1 VPERGRQQQRR
12 WGIFTLAA
20 GVVLPSLSILV
31 EATTHICAEDFFDP
45 IPTLWHVLL
54 VVFVPLANLQTWLAM
69 RKGGTERGLLLGAAN
84 AVAVG
89 ISLFYTIVY
98 LPLLPLAFIALIIA
112 GLGLLPMAPVFSL
125 ISALI
130 LRRQLRRIAPQGF
143 TVRASG
149 LLAGIGFALLLVALT
164 ELPATLTRVGMRM
177 ASSPDST
184 RRDEGLR
191 WLRSYGNR
199 DFMLRACY
207 ERSGRATDLV
217 GLLFSQGN
225 PVSPEEARHIYFRVT
240 GETFNTRV
248 PPARLKGHWTP
259 QDTFDFDPDQGGEV
273 IAGKVKNLSL
283 AGSRIDGSVDAEAG
297 VAYMEWTL
305 IFKNNSAAQQEAR
318 AAVQLP
324 PGGVVSRLTL
334 WVNGEEREAAFAGRS
349 QTRQAYQQVVS
360 RRRDPVLVTTGGRDR
375 VLVQCFPV
383 PPSGGEMKIRFGVT
397 APLALED
404 RSSALLRLPHFL
416 DRNFGVSDGAAHAIW
431 IEAKNP
437 LRMEGGKLLAEQPKA
452 ALYAVRGELKDA
464 ELSAPAAVVR
474 ASRSVEVTEAR
485 SRDPLHGE
493 GRVVRQFVGEDE
505 TTTPSNM
512 VLVLDTSERAG
523 RWLPEVAAALRNLP
537 SNVEVKFLPAGGN
550 GIYGEE
556 LSQLPSGKPEEI
568 AGLVEKIEAEG
579 GADNVAA
586 LARAWDVAAAGER
599 GAVVWVHGAQPLL
612 LRPVEELRQRWERR
626 PDGAS
631 LYSIQAEV
639 GPDRVSEKLDGIAAI
654 ETVARTGKLQADLES
669 LFAQLAGR
677 KKRLRFVRVSESA
690 GHAPDRKGKETD
702 GEGKETKET
711 STHLARLWANDEV
724 ARLLADRGKNRTDE
738 AIELAARYQLVTPVS
753 GAVVLETQEQYR
765 EAGLQPVEPG
775 SVPTIPEPEMLLLLV
790 VAAALLIL
798 MCFRRSASRR
808 RSAAC

>member
-1 VPERGRQQQRR
+1 MSEPGRARRR
-12 WGIFTLAA
+12 WSIFTLLA
-20 GVVLPSLSILV
+20 GVILPSISILV
-31 EATTHICAEDFFDP
+31 ETTTHMCAEEFFDP

-54 VVFVPLANLQTWLAM
+54 VVFVPLANLQVWLAV
-69 RKGGTERGLLLGAAN
+69 RKGGTQRGRLLGAAN

-89 ISLFYTIVY
+89 VSLFYTIVY
-98 LPLLPLAFIALIIA
+98 LPLLPLAFIALLMG

-125 ISALI
+125 LSALV

-143 TVRASG
+143 TVRATG
-149 LLAGIGFALLLVALT
+149 LAAGIGFTLLLVALM
-164 ELPATLTRVGMRM
+164 ELPATVTRVGMRM
-177 ASSPDST
+177 AASPALT

-217 GLLFSQGN
+217 GLLFSLGD
-225 PVSPEEARHIYFRVT
+225 PLSPEEARQIYFRVT

-283 AGSRIDGSVDAEAG
+283 ASSRIDGSVDGDAG

-305 IFKNNSAAQQEAR
+305 IFKNNSAGQQEAR

-360 RRRDPVLVTTGGRDR
+360 RRRDPVLVTTAGRDR

-383 PPSGGEMKIRFGVT
+383 PPGGGEMKIRFGIT

-404 RSSALLRLPHFL
+404 RSSGVLRLPHFL
-416 DRNFGVSDGAAHAIW
+416 DRNFGIPDGTSTHAIW

-437 LRMEGGKLLAEQPKA
+437 LRMEGGKLSAEQPKA
-452 ALYAVRGELKDA
+452 GLYAVRGELKDA

-474 ASRSVEVTEAR
+474 TDRSSEATEAW
-485 SRDPLHGE
+485 SRDALQKDV
-493 GRVVRQFVGEDE
+493 RVVRQFVSEDE

-523 RWLPEVAAALRNLP
+523 HWMPEVAAALRTLP
-537 SNVEVKFLPAGGN
+537 SNVEVKVLPAGGN
-550 GIYGEE
+550 GVYEE
-556 LSQLPSGKPEEI
+556 ETSQLLSGKAVEI
-568 AGLVEKIEAEG
+568 AGRAEKIEAGG

-586 LARAWDVAAAGER
+586 LARAWDVAAAGAR
-599 GAVVWVHGAQPLL
+599 GAVVWVHGPQPLL
-612 LRPVEELRQRWERR
+612 LQPIEDLRQRWERR
-626 PDGAS
+626 PDGATF
-631 LYSIQAEV
+631 YSIQTEA
-639 GPDRVSEKLDGIAAI
+639 GPDRVTEKLDGVAAF
-654 ETVARTGKLQADLES
+654 ETVARTGKLQADLEN
-669 LFAQLAGR
+669 LFARLSGR
-677 KKRLRFVRVSESA
+677 KRQLRFIRVSESA
-690 GHAPDRKGKETD
+690 AQAAAAN
-702 GEGKETKET
+702 GKETKET

-753 GAVVLETQEQYR
+753 GAVVLETQEQYKQ
-765 EAGLQPVEPG
+765 AGLQPVEPG
-775 SVPTIPEPEMLLLLV
+775 SVPTIPEPEMLVLLG

-798 MCFRRSASRR
+798 ICFRRRLART